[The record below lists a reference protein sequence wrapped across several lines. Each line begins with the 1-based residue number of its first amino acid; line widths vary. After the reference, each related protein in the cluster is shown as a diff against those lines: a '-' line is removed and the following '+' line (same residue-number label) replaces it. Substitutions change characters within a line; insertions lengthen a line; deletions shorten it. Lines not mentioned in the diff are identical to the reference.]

1 MQIYPAFCL
10 VLLMLVVPVGTM
22 AADAASDT
30 LTAPVKQ
37 DTVQAGEWTITGDI
51 ARPDS
56 AAAPGSISE
65 DEREAIKG
73 TLGQLGSVEVPGL
86 RRWQRK
92 KVPKVALFSSAVL
105 PGLGQLY
112 VGRRIKVGLA
122 VGFFATY
129 TSWAWIHWKDAQ
141 SWTAYR
147 DKLPGSTSQS
157 VVNFANQQIEFNK
170 ESARD
175 FMWWAAAVWV
185 ISMLDAWIDAHLY
198 DLRVY
203 TPPADIGETGA
214 ATPSVTRKYVT
225 LSIAF

>member
-1 MQIYPAFCL
+1 MRINPGFCV
-10 VLLMLVVPVGTM
+10 VLLMLVVPAGTN

-30 LTAPVKQ
+30 LLVPVKK
-37 DTVQAGEWTITGDI
+37 DTIRAGAWTITGELT
-51 ARPDS
+51 RPDS
-56 AAAPGSISE
+56 AAVPGSISVE
-65 DEREAIKG
+65 ERNALKA
-73 TLGQLGSVEVPGL
+73 TMKQLGSEEVPGL

-122 VGFFATY
+122 AGFFATY
-129 TSWAWIHWKDAQ
+129 AGWSWIHWKDAQ

-147 DKLPGSTSQS
+147 DKLPEGSSPS
-157 VVNFANQQIEFNK
+157 IANRQIDFHK

-175 FMWWAAAVWV
+175 FMWWSAAVWV

-203 TPPADIGETGA
+203 TPPVSIEETGA
-214 ATPSVTRKYVT
+214 VAPSGTAKYIT
-225 LSIAF
+225 LSIGF

>member
-1 MQIYPAFCL
+1 MRVCITIFPVA
-10 VLLMLVVPVGTM
+10 VTLLFATAVA

-30 LTAPVKQ
+30 LLVPVER
-37 DTVQAGEWTITGDI
+37 DTVQAGDWTITGDI

-56 AAAPGSISE
+56 AAAAGISE
-65 DEREAIKG
+65 QERSDLKN
-73 TLGQLGSVEVPGL
+73 TLRRVGSPEVPGL
-86 RRWQRK
+86 RSWQRK
-92 KVPKVALFSSAVL
+92 KVPKVALFSSAL
-105 PGLGQLY
+105 MPGLGQLY

-129 TSWAWIHWKDAQ
+129 TGWGWLHWKDAQ

-147 DKLPGSTSQS
+147 DKLPAEASTR
-157 VVNFANQQIEFNK
+157 VADQQIEYHK

-175 FMWWAAAVWV
+175 RIWWAGAVWV

-203 TPPADIGETGA
+203 TPPPAPETSAGV
-214 ATPSVTRKYVT
+214 TPAESDRYIT
-225 LSIAF
+225 LTIEF